1 MRELKG
7 IDVFGG
13 NRKPDGSETT
23 PIVIDWKQ
31 VKESG
36 IAFALLRITE
46 LYGVDQRFAQNAA
59 GCEAQKIPY
68 GVYRYSYAL
77 TKDEAVK
84 EAKDVVK
91 ALKGCKPSLPV
102 FYDLEWNTQRNS
114 LTPSQIEAVTLA
126 FFGEVTKSGY
136 KVGVYCNADWYR
148 NVLTD
153 KLRQYPLWIA
163 SYPTDDHGQVEER
176 LRPTY
181 PGVVCWQYSSKG
193 TVPGINRATDMDI
206 WYEEDKADQGVKPAG
221 VTAQDVIFVMQS
233 WLGRSEANGTHKYIV
248 DLYNSHKPL
257 ARGYMVSYTDSWCDV
272 TVSAVFILL
281 NAVDLIG
288 GTECGVEKHIQLF
301 KAAGIWIE
309 DGTITP
315 LPGDIICFNWN
326 QSSQPNDGF
335 AGHIGIVEY
344 VEAGVIHTIEGNASG
359 EVRRRTYVVG
369 AGNIRGFARP
379 KYASDPVVDA
389 PDPAPVAPD
398 PVPATPS
405 PETSDTLATVYP
417 GDSSKAARLMQL
429 VLRGRGYKDDRG
441 KALSRDGKA
450 NDKTVYALKKFQ
462 EKFGLEVDGICGPK
476 TWTKLLGL

>member
-1 MRELKG
+1 MRELRG

-13 NRKPDGSETT
+13 NRRADGTAEP
-23 PIVIDWKQ
+23 PININWRD
-31 VKESG
+31 VKNSG
-36 IAFALLRITE
+36 IEFALLRITE
-46 LYGVDQRFAQNAA
+46 KYGTDQRFKRNANR
-59 GCEAQKIPY
+59 CEVRGIPY

-77 TKDEAVK
+77 TISEAVK

-91 ALKGCKPSLPV
+91 LLKGRKPSLPV
-102 FYDLEWNTQRNS
+102 FYDLEWDDVQRKQ
-114 LTPSQIEAVTLA
+114 LTPAQIEAVTLA
-126 FFGEVTKSGY
+126 FFDVVVKAGY
-136 KVGVYCNADWYR
+136 KVGIYCNVDWYR

-163 SYPTDDHGQVEER
+163 SYPADDHGQVEER
-176 LRPTY
+176 LRPNY
-181 PGVVCWQYSSKG
+181 PNVVCWQYSSNG
-193 TVPGINRATDMDI
+193 TVPGINRGTDMDL
-206 WYEEDKADQGVKPAG
+206 WYVEDQADPDEPEDKVDDGKVSAH
-221 VTAQDVIFVMQS
+221 DVLSIMQS
-233 WLGRSEANGTHKYIV
+233 WLGRSEANGTHKPII

-257 ARGYMVSYTDSWCDV
+257 ARGYMVSYSDSWCDV

-359 EVRRRTYVVG
+359 EVRRRTYRVG
-369 AGNIRGFARP
+369 DGNIRGYARP
-379 KYASDPVVDA
+379 KYGAVDVTET
-389 PDPAPVAPD
+389 PVASSGSSSG
-398 PVPATPS
+398 APS
-405 PETSDTLATVYP
+405 KERKFVGRVTSESLAVRTWAGSEFDTIKSHPLLAR
-417 GDSSKAARLMQL
+417 GNL
-429 VLRGRGYKDDRG
+429 VDVCD
-441 KALSRDGKA
+441 
-450 NDKTVYALKKFQ
+450 
-462 EKFGLEVDGICGPK
+462 EVDGWYYCLVEGKYYGFCQKDCIERA
-476 TWTKLLGL
+476 